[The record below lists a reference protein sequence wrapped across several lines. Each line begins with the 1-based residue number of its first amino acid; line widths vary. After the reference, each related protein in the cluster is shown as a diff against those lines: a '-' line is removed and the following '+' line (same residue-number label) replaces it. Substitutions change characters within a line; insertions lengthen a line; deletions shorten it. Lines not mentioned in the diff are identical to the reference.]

1 MNRLSELVVSQ
12 LDSGGQKDV
21 AFGHLAFVLADNVN
35 TGELPN
41 WMFRCLYVF
50 PLVDDD
56 RSISTDSSFVRRY
69 RVKGKPLHA
78 N

>member
-1 MNRLSELVVSQ
+1 MNRLSELVVSDQ
-12 LDSGGQKDV
+12 LDSGGQKDL

-50 PLVDDD
+50 PGPG
-56 RSISTDSSFVRRY
+56 RR
-69 RVKGKPLHA
+69 RQIHINRQLFCT
-78 N
+78 